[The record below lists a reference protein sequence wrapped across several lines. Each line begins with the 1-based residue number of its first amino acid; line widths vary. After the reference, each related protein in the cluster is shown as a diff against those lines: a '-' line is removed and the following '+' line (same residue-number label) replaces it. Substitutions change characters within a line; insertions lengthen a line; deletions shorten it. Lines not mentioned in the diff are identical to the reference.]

1 MSTNS
6 VITARDGKVLTVT
19 INRPEVRNA
28 VDSATADALA
38 DAFKQFEADDEL
50 CAAGVSSRSTISGRR
65 LATPPALR
73 GDGAARRQDDEI
85 ILRCFRSGPR

>member
-28 VDSATADALA
+28 VDSATATALA
-38 DAFKQFEADDEL
+38 DAFEEFESNDAL
-50 CAAGVSSRSTISGRR
+50 CAAVLTGSGGTFC
-65 LATPPALR
+65 A
-73 GDGAARRQDDEI
+73 G
-85 ILRCFRSGPR
+85 